1 MDSSRIEASKILV
14 WGHIGQELK
23 DLDPERVLA
32 IAQQDPKYFLSLI
45 ANGEIETFIDSVIES
60 GLTEEIERFIT
71 DCNKKQAIFIEVAE
85 FLHSSE
91 DMLSTG
97 SFLTG
102 QIESEKA
109 ILRLMED

>member
-1 MDSSRIEASKILV
+1 MDSSKIEASKILV
-14 WGHIGQELK
+14 WGHIGQDLK

-32 IAQQDPKYFLSLI
+32 VAQKDPRYFLSLI
-45 ANGEIETFIDSVIES
+45 ANGEIAGFIDYVFEH
-60 GLTEEIERFIT
+60 GLTKDLEKFIEAS
-71 DCNKKQAIFIEVAE
+71 NKKQAIFIEVAE
-85 FLHSSE
+85 FLQDSG

-102 QIESEKA
+102 ELESEKA